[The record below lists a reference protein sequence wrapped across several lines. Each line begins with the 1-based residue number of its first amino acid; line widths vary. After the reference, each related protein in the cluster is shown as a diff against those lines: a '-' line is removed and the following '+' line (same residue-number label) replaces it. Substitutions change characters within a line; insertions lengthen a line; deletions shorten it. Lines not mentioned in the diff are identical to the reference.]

1 MKSFKTDIKNIDK
14 YKLPDCIASSLPESF
29 VSINFY
35 EDNVTKTHY
44 NFDGKVMK
52 NEEFVKKF
60 FDLIALG
67 IKISN
72 ETKADIIFKKK

>member
-1 MKSFKTDIKNIDK
+1 MAKKTGVEKFRIPDIIESVLPKSFVGI
-14 YKLPDCIASSLPESF
+14 S
-29 VSINFY
+29 FY

-44 NFDGKVMK
+44 TFDGKVMK

-60 FDLIALG
+60 FDLIAFGL
-67 IKISN
+67 KITN

>member
-1 MKSFKTDIKNIDK
+1 MAKKTDVEKFRVPDIIESV
-14 YKLPDCIASSLPESF
+14 LPKGF
-29 VSINFY
+29 VSISFY

-44 NFDGKVMK
+44 TFDSKVMQ

-60 FDLIALG
+60 FNLIAFGL
-67 IKISN
+67 KISN

>member
-1 MKSFKTDIKNIDK
+1 MAQKTGVVKFRKTDIIESV
-14 YKLPDCIASSLPESF
+14 LPKSF
-29 VSINFY
+29 VSISFY

-44 NFDGKVMK
+44 TFDGKVMQ
-52 NEEFVKKF
+52 NEEFVKRF
-60 FDLIALG
+60 FDLIAFG